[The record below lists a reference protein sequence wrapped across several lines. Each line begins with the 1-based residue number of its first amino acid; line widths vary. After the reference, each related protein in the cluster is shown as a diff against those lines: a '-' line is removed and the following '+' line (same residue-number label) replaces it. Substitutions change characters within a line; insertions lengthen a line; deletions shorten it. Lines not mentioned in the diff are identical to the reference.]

1 MKKSGIP
8 QDNPGKAC
16 LDEFTIWTPW
26 HLPFCTNGS
35 SSALRQGTTRLAIK
49 AKLRNEMSVTWR
61 KTDISWLAAAGNA
74 AATTTTAIW
83 DLEKP
88 PKALEW
94 IKMKGKGL
102 GEILDV
108 PQLKRYWNFNCW
120 NKSAIESEVLV
131 IWNSKITLWEGS
143 WLACI
148 RRFPYQTVRY
158 QKKQWTSMFSP
169 QNWILGQLLRNDDNS
184 HETMTKDGFPI
195 MNLF

>member
-8 QDNPGKAC
+8 QDNPWKAC
-16 LDEFTIWTPW
+16 LDEFTIWTSW
-26 HLPFCTNGS
+26 HLPFYMNGS
-35 SSALRQGTTRLAIK
+35 SSALRQGTTRLAMK

-88 PKALEW
+88 PKALE
-94 IKMKGKGL
+94 L
-102 GEILDV
+102 DEILDV
-108 PQLKRYWNFNCW
+108 PPLKRYWNFNCW

-131 IWNSKITLWEGS
+131 IRNSKITVWEGS

-148 RRFPYQTVRY
+148 CSLPYQTVRY
-158 QKKQWTSMFSP
+158 QKNNGHPCSA
-169 QNWILGQLLRNDDNS
+169 LRIEYWGNFWGTTIPRMKLWRNMVS
-184 HETMTKDGFPI
+184 HYEPFL
-195 MNLF
+195 NFRNHQ

>member
-8 QDNPGKAC
+8 QDNPWKAC
-16 LDEFTIWTPW
+16 LDEFTIWTSW
-26 HLPFCTNGS
+26 HLPFYMNGS
-35 SSALRQGTTRLAIK
+35 SSALRQGTTRLAMK

-88 PKALEW
+88 PKALE
-94 IKMKGKGL
+94 L
-102 GEILDV
+102 DEILDV
-108 PQLKRYWNFNCW
+108 PPLKRYWNFNCW

-131 IWNSKITLWEGS
+131 IWNSKITVWEGS

-148 RRFPYQTVRY
+148 CSLPYQTVRY
-158 QKKQWTSMFSP
+158 QKKTMDIHVQPSELNIGATFEERRYLAW
-169 QNWILGQLLRNDDNS
+169 NYD
-184 HETMTKDGFPI
+184 ETWFPI
-195 MNLF
+195 MSPF